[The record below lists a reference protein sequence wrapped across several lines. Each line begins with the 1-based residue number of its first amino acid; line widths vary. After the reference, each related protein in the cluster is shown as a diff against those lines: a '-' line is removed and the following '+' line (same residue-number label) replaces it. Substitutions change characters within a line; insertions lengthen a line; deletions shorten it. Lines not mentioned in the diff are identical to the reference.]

1 MGARQWSSQD
11 TSYCRLKRGPV
22 IRAYC
27 RIFVSL
33 NTMNPATP
41 PPPEKVNQ
49 ILTTLGGW
57 DGRLLNGLL
66 ERKIAILFERLK
78 ALN

>member
-1 MGARQWSSQD
+1 MVKPRHFLLQVE
-11 TSYCRLKRGPV
+11 KRAGYQSLLPH
-22 IRAYC
+22 IL
-27 RIFVSL
+27 VSL
-33 NTMNPATP
+33 NTMNPPTP

-57 DGRLLNGLL
+57 DGRLSNGLL